1 LTIKTVAERAIGE
14 SKDLRFSA
22 SSTVLNRRSFDYA
35 SRDEIARSSAQ
46 DDTSMEFAGLP
57 GAIFATVSASLR
69 WAIRAKLEPS
79 LHNDVGTLFLKHP
92 S

>member
-1 LTIKTVAERAIGE
+1 
-14 SKDLRFSA
+14 
-22 SSTVLNRRSFDYA
+22 
-35 SRDEIARSSAQ
+35 
-46 DDTSMEFAGLP
+46 MEFAGLP